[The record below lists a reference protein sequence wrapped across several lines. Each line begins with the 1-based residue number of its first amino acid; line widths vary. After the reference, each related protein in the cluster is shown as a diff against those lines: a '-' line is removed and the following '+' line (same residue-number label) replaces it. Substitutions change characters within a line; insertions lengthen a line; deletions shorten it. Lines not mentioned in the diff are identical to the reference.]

1 MPLFSLSSRERSQ
14 HQIAQVHDP
23 IKKTIAHL
31 APDHVFGVLVKPDPY
46 GAGDVLHDR
55 LQPIQG
61 LVRADK
67 GYVGQSAAGKS
78 LLRGKDRARG
88 LVALVQSQL
97 KKLNFQNYETLWEAF
112 QDYDQDKSGFVE
124 KHELKAACA
133 KAGFELE
140 EPLLDDLVKQ
150 VGADADGK
158 LDFKA
163 FVNFLNW
170 KDYLHNG
177 KPGEEYEKVGNVPK
191 SIDPAPFGYETSAG
205 KIKSTIGGT
214 GFTDTRDWRRYGV
227 PTVRSDIPAP
237 RLRRVSDKVNY
248 GDQADMY
255 GLIHP
260 SVYATRGIHE
270 RDFFKARS
278 KAEIFDLFSKI
289 GVKMN
294 EEAFGKTWDKAKE
307 LSPAGEVSVES
318 FRTALDQHTQEN
330 MG

>member
-1 MPLFSLSSRERSQ
+1 M
-14 HQIAQVHDP
+14 
-23 IKKTIAHL
+23 
-31 APDHVFGVLVKPDPY
+31 FGVLVKPDPY

-112 QDYDQDKSGFVE
+112 QDYDKDKSGFVE

-205 KIKSTIGGT
+205 KIKSTIGGA

-294 EEAFGKTWDKAKE
+294 EDAFGKTWDKAKE